1 MKREKL
7 FENNSIFWP
16 FIICTYFPLYSP
28 LLFPSLFLTSIPFS
42 WEISWTSAVLLRNFF
57 QFITFLMPKGKQKN
71 LINYQKMSFWPAAYT
86 PTYIVEHVV
95 ASWFFIEASCRFK
108 LKFVFVGISFGV
120 SWNFNRPYFRH
131 LAPAYP

>member
-57 QFITFLMPKGKQKN
+57 QFITFLMPKGKEKKFDKLSEN
-71 LINYQKMSFWPAAYT
+71 EFLTCGIYT
-86 PTYIVEHVV
+86 DIHCRTCCCLVIFYW
-95 ASWFFIEASCRFK
+95 SSLWFK
-108 LKFVFVGISFGV
+108 WKFVNVGISFEV

-131 LAPAYP
+131 LAPACP